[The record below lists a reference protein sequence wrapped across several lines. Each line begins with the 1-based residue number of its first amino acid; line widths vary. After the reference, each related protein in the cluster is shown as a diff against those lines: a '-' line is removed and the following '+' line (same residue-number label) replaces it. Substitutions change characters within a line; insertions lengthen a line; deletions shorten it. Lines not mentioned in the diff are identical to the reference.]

1 MSEPSPTS
9 TATAASQA
17 SPPSGPYKRSVKNYL
32 IDSRFQLKYTGFIVG
47 VALAISLL
55 LGAVVVYT
63 TDEVVGESQ
72 KVNEEGKKVVAESRK
87 VSDVVKMS
95 IKDNYADDPEL
106 AKTFAQASNQA
117 DDTLNAQEAALV
129 SEQQNLVQ
137 RQRRMLEALVGS
149 LVVMV
154 ILIGLLGIYFTHKVA
169 GPVYKM
175 KMLLKNVQRGK
186 LVVPPG
192 KLRKGD
198 ELQDFFDAFAEMV
211 RELRRRQQD
220 EVDDLGKAI
229 EAARGAGASEAVV
242 SKIEAVRDTMSR
254 ALDA

>member
-1 MSEPSPTS
+1 M
-9 TATAASQA
+9 
-17 SPPSGPYKRSVKNYL
+17 
-32 IDSRFQLKYTGFIVG
+32 
-47 VALAISLL
+47 L

-63 TDEVVGESQ
+63 TGEVVGESQ
-72 KVNEEGKKVVAESRK
+72 KVNEEGQKVVAESRK

-106 AKTFAQASNQA
+106 AKTFAQASTQS
-117 DDTLNAQEAALV
+117 DDIINAQSAALA

-137 RQRRMLEALVGS
+137 RQNRMLTALVGS

-154 ILIGLLGIYFTHKVA
+154 VLIGMLGIYFTHKVA

-175 KMLLKNVQRGK
+175 KMLLKMVQDGK

-211 RELRRRQQD
+211 RELRRRQQA
-220 EVDDLGKAI
+220 EVDDLGAAI
-229 EAARGAGASEAVV
+229 EAARGAGASESVV
-242 SKIEAVRDTMSR
+242 AKIVAVRDGMNR
-254 ALDA
+254 ALDG